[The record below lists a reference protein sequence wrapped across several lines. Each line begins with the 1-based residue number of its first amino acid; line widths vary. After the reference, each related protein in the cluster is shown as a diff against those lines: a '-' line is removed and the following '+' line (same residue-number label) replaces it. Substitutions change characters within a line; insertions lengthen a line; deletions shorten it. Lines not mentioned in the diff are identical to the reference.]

1 MTTIEWVIDW
11 FEKHS
16 SEGADAIKE
25 SLNANYMEQ
34 GLIDSFGFVQM
45 LSDIDDEYDILFQN
59 DDFQNPDFMTI
70 EGLAKMI
77 DERK

>member
-16 SEGADAIKE
+16 SEGADSIEE
-25 SLNANYMEQ
+25 SPNTNYMEQ

-59 DDFQNPDFMTI
+59 DDFQNPDFMNI